1 MSQVFG
7 ASVKRREDPRLIT
20 GYGHFTEDMVLP
32 KMASAVFLRSPYA
45 HAKIKRLNTEKA
57 KAQPGVIAVFTGK
70 DTESKLAAIPTAW
83 VVTGAEVKATKYL
96 PIAVDKVR
104 YVGDPVAVVVAQ
116 SLGEAL
122 DALDHIEIDYEPLPS
137 VIDQEKAMAQGAPL
151 LYDDVPNNI
160 ALHWKAGGG
169 DIEKAFREAEVTIK
183 QRVVNQRLLP
193 TAMETRGATAEY
205 DIGSGQLTIWMT
217 SQNPHVHRFL
227 ISALTGVP
235 EHKLRIIATDVGGG
249 FGSKIP
255 CYGPE
260 LVVAW
265 LAMKLQTP
273 VRWTEDRSENY
284 LATTHGRDHVDYIEL
299 AAKRD
304 GTILGLKVTAYANMG
319 AWLSTAAP
327 GVPTIL
333 FGLMLSGPYKIRNI
347 ACEVFGVLTNTTAV
361 DAYRGAG
368 RPEATYIIER
378 SIDMLAR
385 EIRMDPA
392 EVRMKNFIPENEF
405 PATVATG
412 LSYDSGNYFQTM
424 TKALELVNYEDLRRE
439 QAKLRAEGKLLGI
452 GISSYVEI
460 CGLGPSSV
468 VRATGFGLGLWESTT
483 VRVHPLGKV
492 TVFTGA
498 SPHGQGEE
506 TTFAQIVA
514 QELGV
519 KFDDVEVI
527 HGDTDRIPFGMGTY
541 GSRTTPVAGAAIAV
555 SCRKIVDKAKKIA
568 AHLIEAREEDIVLE
582 DGKFH
587 VRGSNEPSKTIAEVA
602 YAAYG
607 AGTKELPTGM
617 EPGLENTTFYDP
629 PNFVFPFGTHICVV
643 EVSRDTGEVKIR
655 KYVAVD
661 DCGKQ
666 INPMI
671 VEGQIHG
678 GITQGIS
685 QALWEEAVYDAD
697 GNLLTATLADYAVPT
712 AVEAPHYDLSQTVTP
727 SPHNPIGVKGVG
739 EAGTIASAPAV
750 VNAVVDALS
759 HLGVAHIDMPMRS
772 DKIWAILK
780 SKGIAK

>member
-327 GVPTIL
+327 GVRTIL
-333 FGLMLSGPYKIRNI
+333 FGLMLSGP
-347 ACEVFGVLTNTTAV
+347 
-361 DAYRGAG
+361 
-368 RPEATYIIER
+368 
-378 SIDMLAR
+378 
-385 EIRMDPA
+385 
-392 EVRMKNFIPENEF
+392 
-405 PATVATG
+405 
-412 LSYDSGNYFQTM
+412 
-424 TKALELVNYEDLRRE
+424 
-439 QAKLRAEGKLLGI
+439 
-452 GISSYVEI
+452 
-460 CGLGPSSV
+460 
-468 VRATGFGLGLWESTT
+468 
-483 VRVHPLGKV
+483 
-492 TVFTGA
+492 
-498 SPHGQGEE
+498 
-506 TTFAQIVA
+506 
-514 QELGV
+514 
-519 KFDDVEVI
+519 
-527 HGDTDRIPFGMGTY
+527 
-541 GSRTTPVAGAAIAV
+541 
-555 SCRKIVDKAKKIA
+555 
-568 AHLIEAREEDIVLE
+568 
-582 DGKFH
+582 
-587 VRGSNEPSKTIAEVA
+587 
-602 YAAYG
+602 
-607 AGTKELPTGM
+607 
-617 EPGLENTTFYDP
+617 
-629 PNFVFPFGTHICVV
+629 
-643 EVSRDTGEVKIR
+643 
-655 KYVAVD
+655 
-661 DCGKQ
+661 
-666 INPMI
+666 
-671 VEGQIHG
+671 
-678 GITQGIS
+678 
-685 QALWEEAVYDAD
+685 
-697 GNLLTATLADYAVPT
+697 
-712 AVEAPHYDLSQTVTP
+712 
-727 SPHNPIGVKGVG
+727 
-739 EAGTIASAPAV
+739 
-750 VNAVVDALS
+750 
-759 HLGVAHIDMPMRS
+759 
-772 DKIWAILK
+772 
-780 SKGIAK
+780 